1 MTENTMQQ
9 ELEAIRNDLKQLQAD
24 TARLKDAGLD
34 LTRDMVSNARQKL
47 ETETQRLLK
56 RLQDGAENMKHH
68 GQEAIQKIEKQVDEH
83 PLTALLT
90 AAGVGFVLGWLVS
103 RK

>member
-1 MTENTMQQ
+1 MTESTMQQ

-56 RLQDGAENMKHH
+56 RLQDGAESMKHH
-68 GQEAIQKIEKQVDEH
+68 GQEALHKIEKQVDER
-83 PLTALLT
+83 PLASLLT